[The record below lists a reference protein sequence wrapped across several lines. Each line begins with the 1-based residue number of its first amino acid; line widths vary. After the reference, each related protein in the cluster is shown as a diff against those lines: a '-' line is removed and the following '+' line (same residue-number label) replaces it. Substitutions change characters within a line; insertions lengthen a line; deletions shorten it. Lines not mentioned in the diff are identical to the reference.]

1 MVKRLKKRFMLIS
14 LLSVFAALIV
24 LVASMNIINYR
35 KLVSDSDRILVA
47 DTTADYTLPEE
58 YDDVLEVGLE
68 YGTHYSPETILRK
81 TPGRSIERGRRFRS
95 MDEWRNRHNSAD
107 KK

>member
-35 KLVSDSDRILVA
+35 KSDNYAMYASNIFCFTV
-47 DTTADYTLPEE
+47 P
-58 YDDVLEVGLE
+58 LECAICE
-68 YGTHYSPETILRK
+68 INMKMIKIQKFIP
-81 TPGRSIERGRRFRS
+81 
-95 MDEWRNRHNSAD
+95 
-107 KK
+107 